1 MTDHQKP
8 LIALFGGNDCRVGGE
23 VSVFEVMAMPN
34 ELGEEHRRI
43 ARRQLV
49 LATT

>member
-1 MTDHQKP
+1 MTDHEK
-8 LIALFGGNDCRVGGE
+8 LMIVLRSEDDAGSGGE
-23 VSVFEVMAMPN
+23 VSVFDVMAMLH

-49 LATT
+49 LATA